1 MALIGMFHLRQHV
14 ERDITGENE
23 VGWPEVDLY
32 LARSRAGGHFRQNE
46 AAWDDLELSSRP
58 VKGDAVSAA

>member
-46 AAWDDLELSSRP
+46 AA
-58 VKGDAVSAA
+58 